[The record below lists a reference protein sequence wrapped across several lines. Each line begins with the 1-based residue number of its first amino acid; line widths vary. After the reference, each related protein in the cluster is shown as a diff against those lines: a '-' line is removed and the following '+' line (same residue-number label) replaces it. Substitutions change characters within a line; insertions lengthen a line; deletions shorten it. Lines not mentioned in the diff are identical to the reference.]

1 MPMLYVYAGLALI
14 TSVGVLVALWGL
26 QARPTA
32 ADVAESRLRAYEAT
46 APPAFMAE
54 PELEKRF
61 LDRVVRP
68 TIRRIGRFFE
78 QTMPENAR
86 QRIQLQLQVAGNP
99 SHMTTGDF
107 IAWRYVFTVLM
118 CVAGIAA
125 GWLTR
130 NPILIAAGAAAGA
143 AAGLYL
149 PILWLRSRVSS
160 RRDEIRI
167 ELPDVIDVLAV
178 CMEAGLTFE
187 ASMEKVVEKYDHALA
202 QEFGRVLDETRLGKP
217 RLVALNDMSMRLG
230 VDDLHNFV
238 QAIIQS
244 QQLGAGIARIL
255 RIQSEEI
262 RHRRLTL
269 AQERGGKATLKMLV
283 PMIGCI
289 FPTLWVILLGPAA
302 LMALRVFGGG

>member
-1 MPMLYVYAGLALI
+1 MPMLYVYVGLALI
-14 TSVGVLVALWGL
+14 ASAGALVAVWSL
-26 QARPTA
+26 QPRPTA
-32 ADVAESRLRAYEAT
+32 ADVAESRLRAYEA
-46 APPAFMAE
+46 ASPAAFVAE
-54 PELEKRF
+54 PELQKRF
-61 LDRVVRP
+61 RDRVLRP
-68 TIRRIGRFFE
+68 AFHRAGRFFE

-99 SHMTTGDF
+99 GRLTTGDF
-107 IAWRYVFTVLM
+107 IAWRYAITVVICGVGTGL
-118 CVAGIAA
+118 
-125 GWLTR
+125 GWMTR
-130 NPILIAAGAAAGA
+130 NPVLMASGAAAGA
-143 AAGLYL
+143 ALGLYL
-149 PILWLRSRVSS
+149 PVVWLRHRVW
-160 RRDEIRI
+160 RRKEDIRM

-217 RLVALNDMSMRLG
+217 RLVALNDMSVRLG

-255 RIQSEEI
+255 RIQSEEL
-262 RHRRLTL
+262 RHRRLML
-269 AQERGGKATLKMLV
+269 AQERGGKAALKMLV

-302 LMALRVFGGG
+302 LLALKVLGGG

>member
-1 MPMLYVYAGLALI
+1 MNYLSLTLAFG
-14 TSVGVLVALWGL
+14 TAAGVLMAVWALL
-26 QARPTA
+26 PRTTA
-32 ADVAESRLRAYEAT
+32 ADVAESRLRAYESARTT
-46 APPAFMAE
+46 AFAAE

-61 LDRVVRP
+61 RDRVLRP
-68 TIRRIGRFFE
+68 AIQRIGHFFE
-78 QTMPENAR
+78 QTMPDNAR
-86 QRIQLQLQVAGNP
+86 RRIQLQLQVAGNP
-99 SHMTTGDF
+99 GHLTTGDF

-118 CVAGIAA
+118 CAA
-125 GWLTR
+125 GLAAGLFTR
-130 NPILIAAGAAAGA
+130 NGILIAVGAAVGG

-149 PILWLRSRVSS
+149 PILWLRQRVSQ
-160 RRDEIRI
+160 RRDDIRTQ
-167 ELPDVIDVLAV
+167 LPDVIDTLVV

-217 RLVALNDMSMRLG
+217 RLSALNDMSTRLG
-230 VDDLHNFV
+230 VDELNNFV

-262 RHRRLTL
+262 RHRRLMV
-269 AQERGGKATLKMLV
+269 AQERGGKASLKMLL

-302 LMALRVFGGG
+302 LMALRVLNGGG